1 MTRLEDTYPNVHWQ
15 FTQGVHDVRRSNQ
28 FWAGLSAYLV
38 IEQVLTKSLKTNCGF
53 TREMTMPEPQRI
65 VWHLPRPACTKVNNA
80 VQQLTSVT
88 YQTSEQHKDVS
99 HARQTWGTVDSET
112 LMSFIEWRSP
122 FDAVP
127 SLRNIVSSISSR
139 RDVNVD
145 HAKKIIRVAILHE
158 LVGFFQ
164 EESESYTY

>member
-1 MTRLEDTYPNVHWQ
+1 M
-15 FTQGVHDVRRSNQ
+15 
-28 FWAGLSAYLV
+28 
-38 IEQVLTKSLKTNCGF
+38 
-53 TREMTMPEPQRI
+53 
-65 VWHLPRPACTKVNNA
+65 
-80 VQQLTSVT
+80 
-88 YQTSEQHKDVS
+88 
-99 HARQTWGTVDSET
+99 

-145 HAKKIIRVAILHE
+145 HAENIRVAILHE

>member
-1 MTRLEDTYPNVHWQ
+1 M
-15 FTQGVHDVRRSNQ
+15 
-28 FWAGLSAYLV
+28 
-38 IEQVLTKSLKTNCGF
+38 
-53 TREMTMPEPQRI
+53 
-65 VWHLPRPACTKVNNA
+65 
-80 VQQLTSVT
+80 
-88 YQTSEQHKDVS
+88 EQHKDVS
-99 HARQTWGTVDSET
+99 QARQTWGTADSEA

-122 FDAVP
+122 FDADP